1 MARIDSFDSDRF
13 GKCFSFELKETVRS
27 QGLFVL
33 LSGLVPLM
41 FFIVSVLFSSLYDT
55 ENLEDF
61 WSGYFFFR
69 MLVATV
75 AFVLFFLIFP
85 IIRYGKLTDRREGQ
99 IPVLLPASHPE
110 KFSSA
115 LLVSVIIV
123 PAVFMMLYLGSD
135 AALSALFPFS
145 GKSLAGYFLEQKLIS
160 YDEYGFSLEC
170 SYAFFLPPM
179 VSLAGLAGGALFK
192 KNKITKTFFTCAI
205 ALVLFFMIIFS
216 TIGSVDMNSD
226 QDLEMVRNNF
236 VWFWYTVQTVTAAGF
251 GFYYWKRTRTIEL

>member
-1 MARIDSFDSDRF
+1 MARSDTFDFGRF
-13 GKCFSFELKETVRS
+13 RKYFSFELKESVSS

-33 LSGLVPLM
+33 LAGLVPLM

-192 KNKITKTFFTCAI
+192 KN
-205 ALVLFFMIIFS
+205 VLFFMILFS
-216 TIGSVDMNSD
+216 TIGSVDMSSE
-226 QDLEMVRNNF
+226 QYLEMVRNNF
-236 VWFWYTVQTVTAAGF
+236 IWFWYTVQTVTAAGF